1 MITTTITVVS
11 WWWFGGV
18 AGCYVH
24 TSMIRKQAS
33 IPKLDVNV
41 ICVVS
46 MQAAWVLRGL
56 IFCRQVR
63 ISGSPWEA
71 NLNLHIDELWRPRWK
86 SHAGLI
92 SLPGKRHIS
101 LESRRRDVSA
111 RIFSASLCLPPTTSP
126 LSLLYLYPHLSLR
139 EPQASSIMP

>member
-1 MITTTITVVS
+1 MMAMHHILLLLSSYTDWLVWPASHITTSVIRFCVKYNIARASFDTHWKENQGSNAIWMLIMYLIINLIYICYLQCRHSQKMMTNAITVVS

-41 ICVVS
+41 ICIVPI
-46 MQAAWVLRGL
+46 QAAWVLRGL

-63 ISGSPWEA
+63 ISGS
-71 NLNLHIDELWRPRWK
+71 L
-86 SHAGLI
+86 
-92 SLPGKRHIS
+92 
-101 LESRRRDVSA
+101 
-111 RIFSASLCLPPTTSP
+111 
-126 LSLLYLYPHLSLR
+126 
-139 EPQASSIMP
+139 